1 MGLVDYFCRLA
12 MDGGPQRE
20 SLVSITAPFPPAIGR
35 RLGLSTRRGA
45 NRTSEVALR
54 YTDENISVAVTMNA
68 DPQRRK
74 WDEYDAYIFDV
85 DDTLIHCDDAV
96 HYFAFCTG
104 LTALAGRP
112 VALDGVKVHGS
123 TDTAIMRDALILAGV
138 PESTW
143 KPQVAE
149 CCNCMRN
156 YVADHSG
163 DFKIRVL
170 PGVVKAIDYL
180 RARGAV
186 VGLGTGNLEAI
197 ARSKLSSC
205 GLLDLFQFGGFSDH
219 DTVERPRV
227 IEKALRDA
235 RTLVGPH
242 AAVCVVGDTP
252 ADILAA
258 RANNLDAI
266 AVATGPYSI
275 EQLQSLQPRWCFQS
289 LEAVPFS
296 YF

>member
-1 MGLVDYFCRLA
+1 MQYTNEPAGL
-12 MDGGPQRE
+12 
-20 SLVSITAPFPPAIGR
+20 
-35 RLGLSTRRGA
+35 
-45 NRTSEVALR
+45 
-54 YTDENISVAVTMNA
+54 AVTINVV
-68 DPQRRK
+68 DQQRK

-104 LTALAGRP
+104 LTALAGKP

-123 TDTAIMRDALILAGV
+123 TDTAIMRDALTLAGI
-138 PESTW
+138 PEGIW
-143 KPQVAE
+143 RPQVAE
-149 CCNCMRN
+149 CCICMRN
-156 YVADHSG
+156 YVAEHSR

-170 PGVVKAIDYL
+170 PGAVRAIEYL

-197 ARSKLSSC
+197 ARAKLQRC
-205 GLLDLFQFGGFSDH
+205 GLLGFFQFGGFSDH

-242 AAVCVVGDTP
+242 AAICVIGDTP

-258 RANNLDAI
+258 RANGLDAM
-266 AVATGPYSI
+266 AVASGPYSL
-275 EQLQSLQPRWCFQS
+275 EQLQDLQPRWCFQS
-289 LEAVPFS
+289 LEAVPFAS
-296 YF
+296 S